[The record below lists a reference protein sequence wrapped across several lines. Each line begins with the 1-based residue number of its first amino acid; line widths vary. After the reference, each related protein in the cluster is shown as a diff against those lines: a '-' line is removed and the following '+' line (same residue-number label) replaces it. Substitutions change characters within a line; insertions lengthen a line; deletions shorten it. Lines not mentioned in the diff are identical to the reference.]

1 MTLDLAASLAHK
13 AEVVSNKPPRP
24 APLEQFNQHLA
35 ASCAAGS
42 FVRLTLSGP
51 VAHPGADTAEVTQ
64 KVLIRLIQLRGAP
77 HLSLTERQAKRDLT
91 RNLPLGE
98 GLAWVG
104 SQLGAAFRNAW
115 LATTQRDWQLLLPA
129 TGPARLVGHK
139 PVVATPPPRGHDE
152 PKSSFLDASARDW
165 LEALEVV
172 DAAGKVRPSRA
183 DKLRQ
188 IGRYLEILAHLAADC
203 GWAGVP
209 AEADAPPITI
219 ADMGCG
225 KGYLTFGLWH
235 LFRRVWRRPV
245 RVIGVETRPEL
256 AAGANA
262 LAEKIGAL
270 ELQFIAGD
278 IGSAQLPPL
287 DALIALHAC
296 NTATDD
302 ALRRGIEMGARLI
315 LVAPCCHQEVR
326 PQLGQPEP
334 LAAVLRHGIMSER
347 MAEWAT
353 DGLRALFLEWAG
365 YRVKLIEFVG
375 SEHTPKNLMLAAVR
389 QGPPFTDPAARERI
403 ERFRA
408 FFGIERHA
416 LDALLAALP
425 GQVPGH

>member
-1 MTLDLAASLAHK
+1 MSID
-13 AEVVSNKPPRP
+13 PPRP
-24 APLEQFNQHLA
+24 APLEQFRQYLA
-35 ASCAAGS
+35 ASCADGS

-51 VAHPGADTAEVTQ
+51 AVPPGDGTTEATQ
-64 KVLIRLIQLRGAP
+64 KVLLRLIQLHGTP
-77 HLSLTERQAKRDLT
+77 HCSLTLREARRDLT
-91 RNLPLGE
+91 RNLPLDQ

-104 SQLGAAFRNAW
+104 SQLGTAFRNAW
-115 LATTQRDWQLLLPA
+115 LATARRDWQWLLPA
-129 TGPARLVGHK
+129 AGPARLVGHK
-139 PVVATPPPRGHDE
+139 PARTTPPPRGHDE
-152 PKSSFLDASARDW
+152 AKSSLLDASARDW
-165 LEALEVV
+165 LEALGVF
-172 DAAGKVRPSRA
+172 DGDGKVRPTRA

-188 IGRYLEILAHLAADC
+188 IRRYLEILAHLAADC
-203 GWAGVP
+203 GWAGAP
-209 AEADAPPITI
+209 TQAEAPPITI

-225 KGYLTFGLWH
+225 KGYLTFGTWH

-245 RVIGVETRPEL
+245 RVIGVEVRPEL
-256 AAGANA
+256 VAGAEA
-262 LAEKIGAL
+262 VAERIGAL
-270 ELQFIAGD
+270 GLKFVAGD
-278 IGSAQLPPL
+278 IASAELPPL

-302 ALRRGIEMGARLI
+302 ALQRGIAAGARLI
-315 LVAPCCHQEVR
+315 VVAPCCHQEVR

-389 QGPPFTDPAARERI
+389 QGTPFTDPAARERI
-403 ERFRA
+403 VQFKS
-408 FFGIERHA
+408 FFGIQRHA

-425 GQVPGH
+425 GQFPGG